1 MSATVLQL
9 HHREEFER
17 NVTRALTAGAGAGL
31 LHLATL
37 KIGLPLPLAYLALA
51 GTVLAMA
58 RGDKWDRI
66 LLSVLGVVLPALPY
80 ALGMAPAWTAGLS
93 AAAAGALLVRAH
105 LNERGEEGQVGERR
119 PTLVNYL
126 LGAGLCAG
134 LTLGGVEVARI
145 LAARLTELATP
156 VLLGAGLAGA
166 VVGLFVGLSS
176 VAAHLALASDPV
188 EARCEEL
195 LPQLSGDFHTL
206 AERALTVY
214 RQCGQS
220 LAQLPREP
228 AREELARTLS
238 KMTRDAVELA
248 SEWAGVESQLE
259 ERAQTELQTER
270 EELLRAAKAS
280 TDAVARKQLESA
292 AASLGEEI
300 ERLGELKQ
308 RRERILARLRAQVA
322 QLDRARVA
330 LLSLRSGHAQMKAA
344 ELTALT
350 RRFRVL
356 STSQLEEGQAMDAVA
371 AQATLAQTE
380 LPPVSPAPTPVST
393 EAMPPIAPVAESTE
407 SSAAPTQ
414 ERVS

>member
-9 HHREEFER
+9 HHREVFER
-17 NVTRALTAGAGAGL
+17 NVSRALAAGAGAGL
-31 LHLATL
+31 LHLAIL
-37 KIGLPLPLAYLALA
+37 KLGLGLPLAYLVIAA
-51 GTVLAMA
+51 TVLAAA
-58 RGDKWDRI
+58 RGDKWDRL
-66 LLSVLGVVLPALPY
+66 LLSGLGVLLPALPY
-80 ALGMAPAWTAGLS
+80 ALGMAHTWTAGLS

-105 LNERGEEGQVGERR
+105 LNERGEESQVGERR
-119 PTLVNYL
+119 PTFVNYL

-134 LTLGGVEVARI
+134 LTLAGVEVAHI
-145 LAARLTELATP
+145 LAARMADLATP
-156 VLLGAGLAGA
+156 VMLGASVAGA
-166 VVGLFVGLSS
+166 IVGLFVGLSS
-176 VAAHLALASDPV
+176 VAAHLALSSDPV

-195 LPQLSGDFHTL
+195 LPRLSGDFHTL
-206 AERALTVY
+206 AQRALTLY

-238 KMTRDAVELA
+238 RMTRDAVELA
-248 SEWAGVESQLE
+248 SEWAGVEAQLE

-270 EELLRAAKAS
+270 EELLRTAKAS
-280 TDAVARKQLESA
+280 TDVVARRQLESA

-344 ELTALT
+344 ELSALT
-350 RRFRVL
+350 RRFRTL
-356 STSQLEEGQAMDAVA
+356 SSSQFEEGQAMDVVA

-380 LPPVSPAPTPVST
+380 PPPVPSPPELAAAEVMAPISPVS
-393 EAMPPIAPVAESTE
+393 ESTAVPP
-407 SSAAPTQ
+407 SPVS
-414 ERVS
+414 ERGA